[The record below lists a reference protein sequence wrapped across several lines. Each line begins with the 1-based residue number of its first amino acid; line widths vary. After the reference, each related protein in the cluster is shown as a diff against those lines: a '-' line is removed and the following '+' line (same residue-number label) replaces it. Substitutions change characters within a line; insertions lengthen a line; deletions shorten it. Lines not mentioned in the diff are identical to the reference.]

1 VADVKDERPRPSRRE
16 KARST
21 RQRIVR
27 SALAAFTTRGYAD
40 STMAS
45 IARDADVA
53 VQTVYFA
60 FSTKG
65 DLLQAVYEHVV
76 LGPEGLHPH
85 QSPWWRATEDAPDVA
100 TAVRALVEGTVTLL
114 ERAAPLVAAVLADPT
129 ARAAYDTNE
138 GLRREGNR
146 HLVQVLS
153 EKHPLRDGLTP
164 TTAGDVL
171 LVLTGP
177 QLYTQLTRELGWT
190 PPEVADWMAGAV
202 LRELFG
208 IDTAHT
214 TRAEPSSNGA

>member
-1 VADVKDERPRPSRRE
+1 VAGVKDERPRPSRRE
-16 KARST
+16 KALAT
-21 RQRIVR
+21 RRRIVG
-27 SALAAFTTRGYAD
+27 SALKAFTTGGYTD

-85 QSPWWRATEDAPDVA
+85 ESAWWRATEEAADVA
-100 TAVRALVEGTVTLL
+100 AAVRALVEGTVTLL

-129 ARAAYDTNE
+129 ARAAYDANE
-138 GLRREGNR
+138 DLRRQGNE
-146 HLVQVLS
+146 HLVQVLTAM
-153 EKHPLRDGLTP
+153 HPLREGLTP
-164 TTAGDVL
+164 TTARDVL

-177 QLYTQLTRELGWT
+177 QLYTQLTRELGWRPT
-190 PPEVADWMAGAV
+190 DVAEWMTGAV

-208 IDTAHT
+208 IDAGN
-214 TRAEPSSNGA
+214 EPSLRADGG